1 MTRTLLSLLVA
12 ATLAGCAVTQP
23 VTPKLDLPAGSATAA
38 QNELLTHWWTA
49 FNDPVLDAL
58 VEEAFAN
65 NLDIRS
71 ALARVDAARSQVTLA
86 QSYLMPSVDLG
97 VNAGRSRISANT
109 TPALPAGTPQA
120 AISTRCS
127 CRRPTRSTSGAST
140 AAASWPR
147 PTISWRRSTTAS
159 RCASP

>member
-1 MTRTLLSLLVA
+1 MTRTLISLLVA

-58 VEEAFAN
+58 VEEAFTN

-97 VNAGRSRISANT
+97 ANAGRSRSPPT
-109 TPALPAGTPQA
+109 RRRRCRPARRRR
-120 AISTRCS
+120 AISTC
-127 CRRPTRSTSGAST
+127 CN
-140 AAASWPR
+140 
-147 PTISWRRSTTAS
+147 
-159 RCASP
+159 